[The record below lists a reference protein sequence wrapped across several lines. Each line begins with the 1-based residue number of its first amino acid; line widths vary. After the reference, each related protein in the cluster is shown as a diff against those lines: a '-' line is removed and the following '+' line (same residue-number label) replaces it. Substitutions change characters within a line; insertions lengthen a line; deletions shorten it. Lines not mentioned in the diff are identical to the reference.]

1 MSDYSLDLPTY
12 EELLQRGL
20 SALPEGTDV
29 SENSFYYPLRIGLLL
44 HG

>member
-29 SENSFYYPLRIGLLL
+29 GSRLLFEDL
-44 HG
+44 QWTLLA